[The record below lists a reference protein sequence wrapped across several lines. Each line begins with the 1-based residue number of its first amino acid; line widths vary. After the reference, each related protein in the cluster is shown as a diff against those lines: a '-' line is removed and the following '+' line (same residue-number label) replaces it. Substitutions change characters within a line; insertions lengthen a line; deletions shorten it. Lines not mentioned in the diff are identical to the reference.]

1 MAATAPRFRRPAPRP
16 RGAVLIVALIVLVA
30 LALGALSLLRSVDV
44 LGLISGNLSF
54 KRSAI
59 AAADRG
65 VDRALTTFLTV
76 ANQTATDLTL
86 CYSATVLATDT
97 RGVPTALNDK
107 TAFDAAYGDACTF
120 DAGQG
125 EEVRFVIDRQC
136 TAAGYVDPK
145 KCTLSIR
152 PPSSTDNWDNTASI
166 DYALYRVTV
175 RVSGPRNTESFT
187 QVVFKPPV

>member
-1 MAATAPRFRRPAPRP
+1 MTPAAPRP
-16 RGAVLIVALIVLVA
+16 LRGAPRQRGAVLIVALIVLVA
-30 LALGALSLLRSVDV
+30 LALGALSLLRSVDI

-65 VDRALTTFLTV
+65 VARALTTFMTV
-76 ANQTATDLTL
+76 ANQTTTDVTR
-86 CYSATVLATDT
+86 CYSATILATDT
-97 RGVPTALNDK
+97 RGVPTALND
-107 TAFDAAYGDACTF
+107 TATF
-120 DAGQG
+120 DGTYGSVCRLDAGDG
-125 EEVRFVIDRQC
+125 EEVRYIIDRQC
-136 TAAGYVDPK
+136 TATGYVDPK

-152 PPSSTDNWDNTASI
+152 PPSSTDNWDTTASI

-187 QVVFKPPV
+187 QVVFKPPT